1 MKKFRL
7 LLTALTAVT
16 LAVLTPVAH
25 ADFSDGAH
33 QFKSD
38 VKSAGKAT
46 GHAFSSAG
54 HAVAHGAKT
63 AGHAVAH
70 GAKKTGHAI
79 ASTTSH
85 GYHATKNWVKE
96 KT

>member
-7 LLTALTAVT
+7 LLAALTIAA
-16 LAVLTPVAH
+16 LSPVAH
-25 ADFSDGAH
+25 ADLSQGAH

-46 GHAFSSAG
+46 GHAFRD
-54 HAVAHGAKT
+54 

-70 GAKKTGHAI
+70 GAKKVGHAV
-79 ASTTSH
+79 ANTTRN
-85 GYHATKNWVKE
+85 GYHATKRGVKD